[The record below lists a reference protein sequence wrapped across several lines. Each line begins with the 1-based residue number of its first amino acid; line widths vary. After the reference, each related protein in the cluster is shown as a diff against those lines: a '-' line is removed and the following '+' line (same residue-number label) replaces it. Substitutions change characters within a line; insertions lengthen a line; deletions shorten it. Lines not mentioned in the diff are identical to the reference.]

1 MQNPLHTLRQQ
12 QQSPKARA
20 RPRKAPRS
28 LPGKLTQ
35 GINLRL
41 DHFASHPSS
50 RLELAQRLRTL
61 IALEEYLSSVPRTHR
76 AGKQQGIT
84 SVPEDPA
91 PSSGLFEHCMYAH
104 TSVYM
109 YIHTYKQT
117 DIHLV
122 NLKSP
127 NSHTLFSL
135 SLFLLS

>member
-50 RLELAQRLRTL
+50 RLELAQRLRAL

-91 PSSGLFEHCMYAH
+91 PSSGLFEHCM
-104 TSVYM
+104 
-109 YIHTYKQT
+109 
-117 DIHLV
+117 LV
-122 NLKSP
+122 VHRYTGEH
-127 NSHTLFSL
+127 SHT
-135 SLFLLS
+135 